1 MLLAIARSASVQ
13 NSRAYDSSLFN
24 ILLPLQRFLVTNIHF
39 SESNMKQSERAQ
51 SNERDSM
58 KTSPIIFALALIV
71 TIAIPVA
78 VHGKSTSPTF
88 VNIPL
93 IGTDGTTV
101 FVSLSWT
108 QFATNAWKAS
118 FGQTPVFQGQIDGS
132 LAPGVG
138 GGEDADVDLGST
150 GTLHATT
157 LLAFF
162 NHFAHCTSQIIDTT
176 QADRPWITS
185 DGVHVYISY
194 HDSGSSTTIH
204 VQRSDD
210 DGITFHR
217 VGDPIVGQGGATGNS
232 TFNNDQG
239 KIIADPVTH
248 NVYDVYASGVGGLQ
262 KGTNANFNNI
272 YVSKSTN
279 MGQTWTPTLVFSG
292 TPNVALNNVFP
303 DLEADPLSGNLYA
316 GWSDAHNVFLSKSTD
331 QAQSWTSPITV
342 NAAPAVTAVFPWI
355 AARGSTVDYVYYG
368 TSASSKDDPSAVWN
382 VYMAQ
387 STDRGIHFAQT
398 VVTSHPN
405 HVGVI
410 CTNGIGCQRG
420 TRNLLDLFQNA
431 INPTNGLAAI
441 IYTDDTLT
449 TQSDGTPLPQVAV
462 AYQTS

>member
-1 MLLAIARSASVQ
+1 
-13 NSRAYDSSLFN
+13 
-24 ILLPLQRFLVTNIHF
+24 
-39 SESNMKQSERAQ
+39 MK
-51 SNERDSM
+51 
-58 KTSPIIFALALIV
+58 KSPIILALAMII
-71 TIAIPVA
+71 TIALPVA
-78 VHGKSTSPTF
+78 AHGKFTSPSF

-93 IGTDGTTV
+93 IRPDGGSEPELSIGTDGTTV
-101 FVSLSWT
+101 FVSISWT

-118 FGQTPVFQGQIDGS
+118 FGHTPVFQGQIDAS

-162 NHFAHCTSQIIDTT
+162 NPQTKISQLGVSAITCPNADFSKNFARCTSQIIDTT
-176 QADRPWITS
+176 QSDRPWITS
-185 DGVHVYISY
+185 DGAHVYISY
-194 HDSGSSTTIH
+194 HDSGSSTTVH

-217 VGDPIVGQGGATGNS
+217 IADPIVGQGGATSNS
-232 TFNNDQG
+232 TFDNDQG
-239 KIIADPVTH
+239 KIIADSLTH
-248 NVYDVYASGVGGLQ
+248 NVYTVYASGVGGLQ
-262 KGTNANFNNI
+262 KAKTANFSNI
-272 YVSKSTN
+272 YVSKSTD

-303 DLEADPLSGNLYA
+303 DLAADPLSGNLYA
-316 GWSDAHNVFLSKSTD
+316 GWSDGHNVFLSKSTD
-331 QAQSWTSPITV
+331 QAQSWTSSITV
-342 NAAPAVTAVFPWI
+342 NVAPAVTAVFPWI

-387 STDRGIHFAQT
+387 STDAGTHFAQT

-405 HVGVI
+405 HLGVI

-449 TQSDGTPLPQVAV
+449 TQSDGSPLPQVAV

>member
-1 MLLAIARSASVQ
+1 
-13 NSRAYDSSLFN
+13 
-24 ILLPLQRFLVTNIHF
+24 
-39 SESNMKQSERAQ
+39 
-51 SNERDSM
+51 M
-58 KTSPIIFALALIV
+58 KTSPMMLAIALVI

-78 VHGKSTSPTF
+78 VHGKSTSPSF

-93 IGTDGTTV
+93 IRPDGGSEPELSIGTDGTTV

-118 FGQTPVFQGQIDGS
+118 FGQTPAFQGQIDTS

-138 GGEDADVDLGST
+138 GGEDADVDLGLT

-162 NHFAHCTSQIIDTT
+162 NPQTKITQLGVSAITCPNADLSNNFAHCTSQIVDTT

-217 VGDPIVGQGGATGNS
+217 VGDPIVGQAGATGNS
-232 TFNNDQG
+232 TFDNDQG
-239 KIIADPVTH
+239 RT
-248 NVYDVYASGVGGLQ
+248 
-262 KGTNANFNNI
+262 
-272 YVSKSTN
+272 
-279 MGQTWTPTLVFSG
+279 
-292 TPNVALNNVFP
+292 
-303 DLEADPLSGNLYA
+303 
-316 GWSDAHNVFLSKSTD
+316 
-331 QAQSWTSPITV
+331 WTSPIVV
-342 NAAPAVTAVFPWI
+342 NVAPAVTAVFPWI
-355 AARGSTVDYVYYG
+355 AARGTTVDYVYYG
-368 TSASSKDDPSAVWN
+368 TSASSKDDQRAVWN
-382 VYMAQ
+382 VYMAR
-387 STDRGIHFAQT
+387 STDGGAQFAQT
-398 VVTSHPN
+398 VATSHPN

-420 TRNLLDLFQNA
+420 TRNLLDLFQDA

-449 TQSDGTPLPQVAV
+449 TQSDSSPLPQVAV

>member
-1 MLLAIARSASVQ
+1 
-13 NSRAYDSSLFN
+13 
-24 ILLPLQRFLVTNIHF
+24 
-39 SESNMKQSERAQ
+39 
-51 SNERDSM
+51 M
-58 KTSPIIFALALIV
+58 KTSPIILALALII

-78 VHGKSTSPTF
+78 VHGKTTAPTF
-88 VNIPL
+88 VNVPL
-93 IGTDGTTV
+93 IRPDGSSEPEVTVGADGTAV
-101 FVSLSWT
+101 FVGLSWT
-108 QFATNAWKAS
+108 QFATNTWKAT
-118 FGQTPVFQGQIDGS
+118 FGQTPAFQGQVDAS
-132 LAPGVG
+132 LAAGVG

-162 NHFAHCTSQIIDTT
+162 NPQTKITQLGVSAITCPNADLSSNFTHCTSQIIDTT
-176 QADRPWITS
+176 QADRPWVTS

-232 TFNNDQG
+232 TFDNDQG
-239 KIIADPVTH
+239 KIIADKVTQ

-262 KGTNANFNNI
+262 KAKTANFNNI
-272 YVSKSTN
+272 YVSKSTD
-279 MGQTWTPTLVFSG
+279 MGKTWTPTLVFSG
-292 TPNVALNNVFP
+292 TTNVALNNVFP
-303 DLEADPLSGNLYA
+303 VLAADPLSGNLYA

-331 QAQSWTSPITV
+331 QGQTWTSPIIV
-342 NAAPAVTAVFPWI
+342 NVAPAVTAVFPWI
-355 AARGSTVDYVYYG
+355 AARGGTVDYVYYG

-382 VYMAQ
+382 VYIAR
-387 STDRGIHFAQT
+387 STDGAVHFAQT

-405 HVGVI
+405 HVGVV
-410 CTNGIGCQRG
+410 CTNGTGCQPG
-420 TRNLLDLFQNA
+420 TRNLLDLFQDA
-431 INPTNGLAAI
+431 INPANGMVAI

-449 TQSDGTPLPQVAV
+449 TESNGSPLPQVGV

>member
-1 MLLAIARSASVQ
+1 MKKSPL
-13 NSRAYDSSLFN
+13 
-24 ILLPLQRFLVTNIHF
+24 IL
-39 SESNMKQSERAQ
+39 
-51 SNERDSM
+51 
-58 KTSPIIFALALIV
+58 ALALIL

-93 IGTDGTTV
+93 IRTDGGSEPELSIGSNGTTV

-118 FGQTPVFQGQIDGS
+118 FGQTPSFQGRIDTS
-132 LAPGVG
+132 LAPGVA

-162 NHFAHCTSQIIDTT
+162 NPQTKITQLGVSAITCPNADFSNNFAHCTSQIIDTT

-217 VGDPIVGQGGATGNS
+217 VGDPIVGQGGATSNS
-232 TFNNDQG
+232 TFDNDQG
-239 KIIADPVTH
+239 KLIADPVTH
-248 NVYDVYASGVGGLQ
+248 SVYDVYASGVGGLQ
-262 KGTNANFNNI
+262 KAKTANFNNI
-272 YVSKSTN
+272 YVSKSTDQ
-279 MGQTWTPTLVFSG
+279 GKSWTPTLVFSG
-292 TPNVALNNVFP
+292 TTNVALNNVFP
-303 DLEADPLSGNLYA
+303 ALASDPLSGNLYA
-316 GWSDAHNVFLSKSTD
+316 GWSDAHNVFLSTSVD
-331 QAQSWTSPITV
+331 QGQTWTSPMNV
-342 NAAPAVTAVFPWI
+342 NVSPAMTAVFPWI
-355 AARGSTVDYVYYG
+355 AARGGTVDYVYYG

-382 VYMAQ
+382 VYMAR
-387 STDRGIHFAQT
+387 STDGGAHLTQT
-398 VVTSHPN
+398 VVTGHPN

-410 CTNGIGCQRG
+410 CTNGIGCKPG
-420 TRNLLDLFQNA
+420 TRNLLDLFQDG
-431 INPTNGLAAI
+431 ISPTNGMAAI

-449 TQSDGTPLPQVAV
+449 TQSNGSPLPQVVV

>member
-1 MLLAIARSASVQ
+1 
-13 NSRAYDSSLFN
+13 
-24 ILLPLQRFLVTNIHF
+24 
-39 SESNMKQSERAQ
+39 
-51 SNERDSM
+51 M

-93 IGTDGTTV
+93 IRPDGGSEPELSIGTDGTTV

-162 NHFAHCTSQIIDTT
+162 NPQTKITQLGVSAISCPNADFSNNFAHCTSQIIDTT

-217 VGDPIVGQGGATGNS
+217 VGDPIVGQAGATGNS

-239 KIIADPVTH
+239 KIITDPVTH

-279 MGQTWTPTLVFSG
+279 MGKTWTPKLVFSG

-303 DLEADPLSGNLYA
+303 DLAADPLSGNLYA

-331 QAQSWTSPITV
+331 QAQSWTSSITV

-368 TSASSKDDPSAVWN
+368 TSASSKDDSSAVWN
-382 VYMAQ
+382 VYMAR
-387 STDRGIHFAQT
+387 STDGGIHFAQT

-420 TRNLLDLFQNA
+420 TRNLLDLFQDE
-431 INPTNGLAAI
+431 INPTNGLAVI

-449 TQSDGTPLPQVAV
+449 TQSDGSPLPQVAV
-462 AYQTS
+462 AYQTA